1 MEKVIMQ
8 TSHTATGFCCICE
21 QLPGWVVTGSKDFGK
36 FKEYVQESI
45 DLYIECAKEDGESYP
60 SVFDGEYE
68 VVYDMDACALLS
80 YYQKIISFAG
90 LQSLSGINQRQ
101 LAHYVAGRSKPRPQ
115 QAEKIK
121 QAFSVL
127 AQDILKGYKN

>member
-8 TSHTATGFCCICE
+8 TSYTATGFCCICE
-21 QLPGWVVTGSKDFGK
+21 QLPGWLVTGSKNFGK
-36 FKEYVQESI
+36 FKDYVQESI
-45 DLYIECAKEDGESYP
+45 DLYIQVAKEDGGEYH

-68 VVYDMDACALLS
+68 VVYDMDACALLG

-101 LAHYVAGRSKPRPQ
+101 LAHYVAGRSKPRPK

-121 QAFSVL
+121 RAFSLL
-127 AQDILKGYKN
+127 AQDIMKEYKN